1 MRVSRRFA
9 QLHLCSHPAKARLF
23 QAETAPYSMNTGDF
37 EAGPPQLHNFC
48 VTGLCMSCTRLMNK
62 KLEMHEFR

>member
-23 QAETAPYSMNTGDF
+23 QAETAKYSMNTGDF
-37 EAGPPQLHNFC
+37 AARGRPLHNFR

-62 KLEMHEFR
+62 TLEAHEFH